1 MSGVFGIFNRNERSI
16 KKKTLNTMLDAVSY
30 WNPDER
36 DVWTNGPVALGH
48 TMLWNTPESKYE
60 HLPVEKNDYVL
71 TMDARIDN
79 RDELMKTLELPDLPM
94 EKIGDSEFILAAYH
108 KWGAEC
114 PKHLLGDFVFAI
126 WDEQKKEIFCARDHV
141 GVKSFYYYIDENIFI
156 FSNDIRGIIVHN
168 DVSQTID
175 DLKMLY
181 YLIDEYHPS
190 LTFFK
195 FIKKLEPASTLIVN
209 LENYEKSIYWKAE
222 NSPII
227 KLATIDEYANKLNE
241 LIEKSVIAR
250 TRSIYPIASHLSGGL
265 DSSTIAVVANR
276 NLKNNNHKLY
286 TYNWVPSPKMTD
298 NMDYY
303 EWNNSRKISEIENIS
318 HVYVELNEKIVSDIY
333 LNKNIITDNTEC
345 IEYENIVRK
354 KAKTHNVRTILS
366 GWGGDELITYNGRVF
381 YTELFWK
388 RNPIYALYKLYKEE
402 SGNKRRYLR
411 FLKLCYRQFLM
422 PIIKKF
428 KKESYLDEEY
438 FNFLNSNFLPL
449 AKNNCIAKKSLS
461 EFSTRENQL
470 SLFHLGHIV
479 NRIESWTSSSFA
491 DKIEYSYPLL
501 DKRIVEF
508 ALGIPSELYRMH
520 GYGRYLFRY
529 TVKDILPD
537 EIRWNNVK
545 SEPHRVDLLL
555 EITLL
560 AKVKLMND
568 MKSNGEGSRYVNFD
582 KLQNLISDTQ
592 LKWEEKTME
601 EKVEALEL
609 IHKLTMIYNIKMI

>member
-1 MSGVFGIFNRNERSI
+1 MSGIFGVFNRNGRSVE
-16 KKKTLNTMLDAVSY
+16 KETVNTMLNAMSY

-36 DVWTNGPVALGH
+36 DVWTSDSIALGH
-48 TMLWNTPESKYE
+48 TMLWNTQESKYE
-60 HLPVEKNDYVL
+60 HLPLEKDYYVL

-79 RDELMKTLELPDLPM
+79 RDELMKTLELPDLSM

-108 KWGAEC
+108 KWGSEC
-114 PKHLLGDFVFAI
+114 PKYLLGDFVFAI

-141 GVKSFYYYIDENIFI
+141 GIKSFYYFIDENIFI

-175 DLKMLY
+175 DLKILY
-181 YLIDEYHPS
+181 YLSDEYHPS

-195 FIKKLEPASTLIVN
+195 SIAKLEPASTLTVN

-241 LIEKSVIAR
+241 LIEKSVMAR
-250 TRSIYPIASHLSGGL
+250 TRSMYPIASHLSGGL
-265 DSSTIAVVANR
+265 DSSTIAILANR
-276 NLKNNNHKLY
+276 NLKTNNKKLY
-286 TYNWVPSPKMTD
+286 TYNWVPSPKFTD
-298 NMDYY
+298 KLDYY
-303 EWNNSRKISEIENIS
+303 EWNNSHKIAKIEDIQ
-318 HVYVELNEKIVSDIY
+318 HVYVELNDDIASNLY
-333 LNKNIITDNTEC
+333 LNKNIVTDDTEC
-345 IEYENIVRK
+345 IEYEKIVRE
-354 KAKTHNVRTILS
+354 KAKKHNIRTMLS

-388 RNPIYALYKLYKEE
+388 KNPIYALYKLYKEE
-402 SGNKRRYLR
+402 SGNERHFLR
-411 FLKLCYRQFLM
+411 FFKLCYRQFLT

-428 KKESYLDEEY
+428 KKESYLNEEY
-438 FNFLNSNFLPL
+438 FNFLNPNFLPL
-449 AKNNCIAKKSLS
+449 AKNNRITKKSLA

-479 NRIESWTSSSFA
+479 NRIESWTSSSFV
-491 DKIEYSYPLL
+491 DKIEYRYPLL
-501 DKRIVEF
+501 DKRIIEF

-529 TVKDILPD
+529 TVKGILPD

-545 SEPHRVDLLL
+545 SESHRVDLLL

-560 AKVKLMND
+560 AKVKLMNT
-568 MKSNGEGSRYVNFD
+568 MKSNGEGSKYVNFD
-582 KLQNLISDTQ
+582 KLQNVIFDTQ
-592 LKWEEKTME
+592 LKWEEKTTR
-601 EKVEALEL
+601 EKVETLEL
-609 IHKLTMIYNIKMI
+609 IHKLTMIYNIKMV